1 MTFRKPVGCS
11 FTELRR
17 TYGELGGDYVWH
29 TSSYSNPF
37 SLKSL
42 LTHQLKSVLTY
53 KLDSLTF
60 QSGSDDS
67 KGLWDL
73 Q

>member
-1 MTFRKPVGCS
+1 MIWSAYHEHETKK
-11 FTELRR
+11 
-17 TYGELGGDYVWH
+17 
-29 TSSYSNPF
+29 TSESPRIMYDVRPPTLILF

-53 KLDSLTF
+53 KLGSLTF